1 MIKLKFKEWDC
12 ILKKDK
18 YANNNNLAILL
29 LEDNDYRDII
39 AVATVNTD
47 EVLPENFAYIKTY
60 SENKGILETLVN
72 SGVIKKIHGEKQQGY
87 VKLPLVEFDLDK
99 I

>member
-1 MIKLKFKEWDC
+1 MIKLKFRGWDC

-18 YANNNNLAILL
+18 YANSNNLAIL

-60 SENKGILETLVN
+60 SENKGILEALVN
-72 SGVIKKIHGEKQQGY
+72 SGAIKKIHGEKQQGY
-87 VKLPLVEFDLDK
+87 VKLPLVEFDLYK